1 MDTSTRIIGIIGA
14 NGAGKTTFL
23 RRRAD
28 VQLKTIFA

>member
-23 RRRAD
+23 RRRAANSSS
-28 VQLKTIFA
+28 VAL